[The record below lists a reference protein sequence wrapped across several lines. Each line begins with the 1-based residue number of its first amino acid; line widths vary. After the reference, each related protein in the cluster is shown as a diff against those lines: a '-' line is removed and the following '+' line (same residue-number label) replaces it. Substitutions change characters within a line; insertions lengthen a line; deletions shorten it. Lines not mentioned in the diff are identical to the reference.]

1 MGSSRSKNDLLII
14 SLDQQFGRTVGAFA
28 RLGWRLDDEPINYRA
43 IYSGGLDVRGAAWGR
58 QLDNIGLGLAY
69 LEGGSGA
76 IALTR
81 IAESYYR
88 LVFNP
93 YLALTADLQYMED
106 RYAAATDVEGMIYS
120 LRATLNF

>member
-1 MGSSRSKNDLLII
+1 MI
-14 SLDQQFGRTVGAFA
+14 
-28 RLGWRLDDEPINYRA
+28 GWRLDDEPINYRA

-69 LEGGSGA
+69 LEGGSGT

-81 IAESYYR
+81 IAEGYYR

-93 YLALTADLQYMED
+93 YLAMTADLQYMQD
-106 RYAAATDVEGMIYS
+106 RYLADTDIEGMIYS
-120 LRATLNF
+120 VRATFNF